1 MITTDVPEYERLQ
14 LELAAAS
21 GAGAERVL
29 ELGTG
34 TGETA
39 RRLLEAHPEA
49 VLVGVD
55 ASAEMLAVARGSLP
69 VSRVELIVGA
79 IEASLPD
86 GPFDLVASA
95 LCVHHLDGAGKAD
108 LFSRVLSVLRPGG
121 RFVLA
126 DVVVPADPADATTPL
141 TPGFD
146 RPSPLADQLRWLA
159 EAGFEARVAWAAGDL
174 AVVVADAPD

>member
-1 MITTDVPEYERLQ
+1 
-14 LELAAAS
+14 
-21 GAGAERVL
+21 VL

-49 VLVGVD
+49 FLVGVD
-55 ASAEMLAVARGSLP
+55 ESAAMLGVAASVLP
-69 VSRVELIVGA
+69 RDRVDLRVGE
-79 IEASLPD
+79 IEAPLPD

-95 LCVHHLDGAGKAD
+95 LCVHHLNGDEKAD
-108 LFSRVLSVLRPGG
+108 LFARIRSVLRPGG

-126 DVVVPADPADATTPL
+126 DVVVPPDPADATTPL

-146 RPSPLADQLRWLA
+146 RPSSIADQVQWLRD
-159 EAGFEARVAWAAGDL
+159 AGFDACVCWESGDL
-174 AVVVADAPD
+174 AVVAADAPS